1 MNPKLCLNTSTI
13 KPQPLMEKIRLAG
26 EVGYDGIELWIN
38 DLYEQGATIILN
50 TARGMG
56 RYKNNSEKAYESF
69 YKLTVK
75 QLNSWG
81 VKYHQLFLGK
91 PSGDIYIDDKGVND
105 EDFFDTRD

>member
-1 MNPKLCLNTSTI
+1 MTYVFDIDGTLCTKINDGDYLKS
-13 KPQPLMEKIRLAG
+13 KPYKHRI
-26 EVGYDGIELWIN
+26 DKIN

-56 RYKNNSEKAYESF
+56 RYKNNSEKAHESF
-69 YKLTVK
+69 YELTVK

-81 VKYHQLFLGK
+81 VKYHKLFLGK

-105 EDFFDTRD
+105 EDFFDSRD